1 MNFASII
8 ILLFITVVFIF
19 PIYWVFQLS
28 IKPPQL
34 NLVEP
39 PAFVFTPTLEH
50 YIYTFVNPGKNLVNL
65 ASSLIIS
72 LSATIVAFIFS
83 FPASYAFSRFNFRYR
98 NSLMFWFL
106 SLLLTPPIVFTIP
119 YYILMSNLGLRG
131 TYVGLVIVYQ
141 TFAIPLTIWLLKSFI
156 DAIPIEV
163 EEAALIDGAGWRTI
177 LLRIILPICAPGA
190 AVSMAFTF
198 VFCWNNLIFPIILA
212 EGPVRTLS
220 LATFEYFTVTGAT
233 WNYIATCSFINIL
246 PPLIIFLLLR
256 KYIVRGLTFGAVKG

>member
-1 MNFASII
+1 LFKNLINLSSSII
-8 ILLFITVVFIF
+8 VST
-19 PIYWVFQLS
+19 
-28 IKPPQL
+28 
-34 NLVEP
+34 
-39 PAFVFTPTLEH
+39 A
-50 YIYTFVNPGKNLVNL
+50 
-65 ASSLIIS
+65 
-72 LSATIVAFIFS
+72 ATIVAF
-83 FPASYAFSRFNFRYR
+83 AFSRFNFKYR
-98 NSLMFWFL
+98 NSLLFWFL

-119 YYILMSNLGLRG
+119 YYILMSNIGLRG

-163 EEAALIDGAGWRTI
+163 EEAALIDGADSKTI

-212 EGPVRTLS
+212 EGPTRTLS

-256 KYIVRGLTFGAVKG
+256 RYIVRGLTFGAVKG

>member
-163 EEAALIDGAGWRTI
+163 EEAALIDGADWRTI

-233 WNYIATCSFINIL
+233 WNYIFFTHFLVLFYAFC
-246 PPLIIFLLLR
+246 IFL
-256 KYIVRGLTFGAVKG
+256 IF